1 MILRDVGAVQLDL
14 PVEDTDIYPDIKK
27 GKTRKPKTPPQI
39 KEGGVCSLLTLQP
52 LNNARLKDV
61 EEEKFVS
68 TPEYEAEMSRDEHII
83 EKIRQER

>member
-1 MILRDVGAVQLDL
+1 MQLRDVGAVQLDL
-14 PVEDTDIYPDIKK
+14 PVEDKDLINPHGD
-27 GKTRKPKTPPQI
+27 KPKTPPQI